1 MRIVTWNINSIKV
14 RADFVGLYLDKEAPD
29 VLCIQELKVPGDMV
43 PRALFEDRGY
53 HVAFHAQKTWNGVLI
68 ASKQPITDVHEGL
81 GDAEEGQ
88 ARLIAAT
95 TAGIRFVNLYC
106 PQGQSADSPKFHY
119 KLRFYEALREW
130 IEEEVDLGQP
140 AVVLGDLNI
149 APTADD
155 IWDPFGMDG
164 VPSFHPAEHEEWELL
179 LELGLHDAVRPHV
192 APGTYSFWDYRGGA
206 FHRGMGMRI
215 DHILVST
222 PLLER
227 VEGAWIDRAERKKKE
242 GLTPSDHAPVGVTLA

>member
-1 MRIVTWNINSIKV
+1 MKIVTWNINSIKV
-14 RADFVGLYLDKEAPD
+14 RAEFVGMYLDKESPD
-29 VLCIQELKVPGDMV
+29 VLCLQELKLSGDKV
-43 PRALFEDRGY
+43 PRAVFEDRGY
-53 HVAFHAQKTWNGVLI
+53 HLAVHAQKTWNGVLI
-68 ASKQPITDVHEGL
+68 ASRQPIHDVIEGL

-88 ARLIAAT
+88 ARMVVGT
-95 TAGIRFVNLYC
+95 THGIRIINLYC

-130 IEEEVDLGQP
+130 IEDEVDLSVP
-140 AVVLGDLNI
+140 TIVCGDLNI

-155 IWDPFGMDG
+155 IWDPFSMDG

-179 LELGLHDAVRPHV
+179 LELGLHDAVREHV

-215 DHILVST
+215 DHILVSE
-222 PLLER
+222 PLRSR
-227 VEGAWIDRAERKKKE
+227 VEGAWIDRNERKKK
-242 GLTPSDHAPVGVTLA
+242 GDLKPSDHAPVGIVLR